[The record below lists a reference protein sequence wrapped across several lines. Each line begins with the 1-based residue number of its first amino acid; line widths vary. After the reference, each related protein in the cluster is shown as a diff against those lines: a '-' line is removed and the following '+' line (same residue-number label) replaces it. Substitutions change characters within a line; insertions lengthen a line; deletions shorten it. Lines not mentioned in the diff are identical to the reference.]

1 MPRVI
6 AAAEK
11 AGALGAF
18 LSGSGST
25 IAAVTLTRST
35 QSWRSHVARGKIDI
49 ARTIIITTA
58 DNDGAQIKL
67 HQTSESNFRWVTDL
81 KISNSSPSTSFSDA
95 AVDFAPAILRG
106 ILYALSFI
114 YERIVQLRLY
124 LYRKRIFRERTLGCL
139 VISIGNLTVGGHGQD
154 ADRRKIRARL
164 ASRRTPRRHSQPRLQ
179 RACRVP
185 SKRSWLDRLQNKD
198 VDPPR
203 VVSDGKSLLLDS
215 LTAGDEPY
223 MLAHN
228 LKDVIVLVDKDRVK
242 SGLFAIDKWK
252 VDTLLLDDGLQYL
265 HLKHRLD
272 IVLVDRQAPFG
283 NEFLLPRGTLREPP
297 RNLRRASYIFIT
309 KSTGEPNDA
318 LIERIRRYNRTAE
331 IIECAH
337 KPLYLQN
344 IFTGE
349 QLPLERLR
357 DTFIGSI
364 CGIAAPES
372 FEDGLRKLG
381 ARIDLAKR
389 YIDHHRYTEAELQSF
404 INRCIR
410 RDLEMIVT
418 TEKDAVRMPRLA
430 ETE

>member
-1 MPRVI
+1 MGRRLENLEQFGIDVVL
-6 AAAEK
+6 E
-11 AGALGAF
+11 
-18 LSGSGST
+18 
-25 IAAVTLTRST
+25 R
-35 QSWRSHVARGKIDI
+35 RRGVR
-49 ARTIIITTA
+49 AT
-58 DNDGAQIKL
+58 
-67 HQTSESNFRWVTDL
+67 V
-81 KISNSSPSTSFSDA
+81 
-95 AVDFAPAILRG
+95 LRE

-114 YERIVQLRLY
+114 YERLVQLRLY
-124 LYRKRIFRERTLGCL
+124 FYRKRILRERALGCL
-139 VISIGNLTVGGHGQD
+139 VISVGNLTVGGTGKTPIVEKFARALQ
-154 ADRRKIRARL
+154 AGGRRVAIL
-164 ASRRTPRRHSQPRLQ
+164 SRGYKSVPR
-179 RACRVP
+179 
-185 SKRSWLDRLQNKD
+185 KRRWLDRLRRRD
-198 VDPPR
+198 ADPPR

-242 SGLFAIDKWK
+242 SGRFAIDKWN

-272 IVLVDRQAPFG
+272 MVLVDRQAPFG
-283 NEFLLPRGTLREPP
+283 NEFLLPRGTLREAP

-309 KSTGEPNDA
+309 KNTGESNET

-344 IFTGE
+344 VFTGE

-372 FEDGLRKLG
+372 FEGALKKLG
-381 ARIDLAKR
+381 AHVDLAKR
-389 YIDHHRYTEAELQSF
+389 YIDHHYYTEAELTTF

-410 RDLEMIVT
+410 RDLAMIVT
-418 TEKDAVRMPRLA
+418 TEKDAVRMPRLP
-430 ETE
+430 ETDMKVPICFLRVEIEILSGHESWEHCVARICKPQPMLSPERFFA

>member
-1 MPRVI
+1 MGRRLENLEQFGIDVVLERRRGVR
-6 AAAEK
+6 AT
-11 AGALGAF
+11 AL
-18 LSGSGST
+18 
-25 IAAVTLTRST
+25 R
-35 QSWRSHVARGKIDI
+35 
-49 ARTIIITTA
+49 
-58 DNDGAQIKL
+58 
-67 HQTSESNFRWVTDL
+67 E
-81 KISNSSPSTSFSDA
+81 
-95 AVDFAPAILRG
+95 

-114 YERIVQLRLY
+114 YERLVQLRLY
-124 LYRKRIFRERTLGCL
+124 FYRKRILRERALGCL
-139 VISIGNLTVGGHGQD
+139 VISVGNLTVGGTGKTPIVEKFARALQ
-154 ADRRKIRARL
+154 AGGRRVAIL
-164 ASRRTPRRHSQPRLQ
+164 SRGYKSVPR
-179 RACRVP
+179 
-185 SKRSWLDRLQNKD
+185 KRSWLDRLRRRD
-198 VDPPR
+198 ADPPR

-228 LKDVIVLVDKDRVK
+228 LKNVIVLVDKDRVK
-242 SGLFAIDKWK
+242 SGRFAIDKWN

-272 IVLVDRQAPFG
+272 MVLVDRQAPFG
-283 NEFLLPRGTLREPP
+283 NEFLLPRGTLREAP

-309 KSTGEPNDA
+309 KTTGESNKA

-344 IFTGE
+344 VFTSE

-372 FEDGLRKLG
+372 FEGALKKLG
-381 ARIDLAKR
+381 AHVDLAKR
-389 YIDHHRYTEAELQSF
+389 YIDHHYYTEAELTTF

-410 RDLEMIVT
+410 RDLAMIVT
-418 TEKDAVRMPRLA
+418 TEKDAVRMPRLPEA
-430 ETE
+430 DMKVPICFLRVEIEILSGHESWEHCVARICKPQPMLSPERFFA